1 MYTCVYSID
10 SRRIYRRSRW
20 RSTEVRISISKL
32 LNLPRFDDT
41 GLCNYRFVERPSVT
55 VYWQVA
61 RLYRGFIKI
70 SEGDVPPS
78 LSYIRI
84 KGSCGTNH
92 YWFRRELILII
103 FNELRLILIKKN
115 IPTVSISL
123 QILSASR
130 LPIVR
135 SNFASF
141 KSRWNLRDKRG
152 SHRRFRRKERGAVAV
167 PLSAGRERRAPTNL
181 RGHI

>member
-1 MYTCVYSID
+1 MAHLCTRNSSVFRGSTRGRGELLNLNSNLNSVEKGKRIGKINFGKKRIEKDIYTYTSVYSID

-92 YWFRRELILII
+92 Y
-103 FNELRLILIKKN
+103 
-115 IPTVSISL
+115 
-123 QILSASR
+123 
-130 LPIVR
+130 
-135 SNFASF
+135 
-141 KSRWNLRDKRG
+141 
-152 SHRRFRRKERGAVAV
+152 
-167 PLSAGRERRAPTNL
+167 
-181 RGHI
+181 

>member
-1 MYTCVYSID
+1 MHTEFLRISWIYEGEGELLNLNSNLNSVEKGKRIGKINFEKKRIERDIYIYMYACVYSID

-92 YWFRRELILII
+92 Y
-103 FNELRLILIKKN
+103 
-115 IPTVSISL
+115 
-123 QILSASR
+123 
-130 LPIVR
+130 
-135 SNFASF
+135 
-141 KSRWNLRDKRG
+141 
-152 SHRRFRRKERGAVAV
+152 
-167 PLSAGRERRAPTNL
+167 
-181 RGHI
+181 

>member
-1 MYTCVYSID
+1 MAHLCTRNSSVFRGSTRGRGELLNLNSNLNSVEKGKRIGKINFEKKRIEKDIYIYTSVYSID

-92 YWFRRELILII
+92 Y
-103 FNELRLILIKKN
+103 
-115 IPTVSISL
+115 
-123 QILSASR
+123 
-130 LPIVR
+130 
-135 SNFASF
+135 
-141 KSRWNLRDKRG
+141 
-152 SHRRFRRKERGAVAV
+152 
-167 PLSAGRERRAPTNL
+167 
-181 RGHI
+181 

>member
-1 MYTCVYSID
+1 MAHLCTRNSSVFRGSTRGRGELLNLNSNLNSVEKGKRIGKINFEKKRIERIYIYIYVYVYSID

-92 YWFRRELILII
+92 Y
-103 FNELRLILIKKN
+103 
-115 IPTVSISL
+115 
-123 QILSASR
+123 
-130 LPIVR
+130 
-135 SNFASF
+135 
-141 KSRWNLRDKRG
+141 
-152 SHRRFRRKERGAVAV
+152 
-167 PLSAGRERRAPTNL
+167 
-181 RGHI
+181 

>member
-1 MYTCVYSID
+1 MHTEFLRISWIYEGEGELLNLNSNLNSVEKGKRIGKINFEKKRIEKDIYIYTSVYSID

-70 SEGDVPPS
+70 SEGEVPPS

-92 YWFRRELILII
+92 Y
-103 FNELRLILIKKN
+103 
-115 IPTVSISL
+115 
-123 QILSASR
+123 
-130 LPIVR
+130 
-135 SNFASF
+135 
-141 KSRWNLRDKRG
+141 
-152 SHRRFRRKERGAVAV
+152 
-167 PLSAGRERRAPTNL
+167 
-181 RGHI
+181 

>member
-1 MYTCVYSID
+1 MHTEFLRISWIYEGEGGAFKFKFKFKLKKGKESGKLISRKRGSRGIYIYMYTCVYGID

-92 YWFRRELILII
+92 Y
-103 FNELRLILIKKN
+103 
-115 IPTVSISL
+115 
-123 QILSASR
+123 
-130 LPIVR
+130 
-135 SNFASF
+135 
-141 KSRWNLRDKRG
+141 
-152 SHRRFRRKERGAVAV
+152 
-167 PLSAGRERRAPTNL
+167 
-181 RGHI
+181 

>member
-1 MYTCVYSID
+1 MHTEFLRISWIYEGEGELLNLNSNLNSVEKGKRIGKINFEKKRIERDIYIYMYTCVYSID
-10 SRRIYRRSRW
+10 SRSIYRRSRW

-92 YWFRRELILII
+92 Y
-103 FNELRLILIKKN
+103 
-115 IPTVSISL
+115 
-123 QILSASR
+123 
-130 LPIVR
+130 
-135 SNFASF
+135 
-141 KSRWNLRDKRG
+141 
-152 SHRRFRRKERGAVAV
+152 
-167 PLSAGRERRAPTNL
+167 
-181 RGHI
+181 

>member
-1 MYTCVYSID
+1 MAHLCTRNSSVFRGSTRGRGELLNLNSNLNSVEKGKRIGKINFEKKRIERDIYIYMYTCVYSID

-92 YWFRRELILII
+92 Y
-103 FNELRLILIKKN
+103 
-115 IPTVSISL
+115 
-123 QILSASR
+123 
-130 LPIVR
+130 
-135 SNFASF
+135 
-141 KSRWNLRDKRG
+141 
-152 SHRRFRRKERGAVAV
+152 
-167 PLSAGRERRAPTNL
+167 
-181 RGHI
+181 